1 MATEARPAHLTLTPV
16 SALIHTCT
24 LQEGSITGTEADL
37 RKLGHEEAGR
47 MLMQWGVK
55 KEVVDSMTN
64 RCAGAGGAPLLSTYT
79 FRHSTISGQPTPSG
93 GPFTHTHSLS

>member
-1 MATEARPAHLTLTPV
+1 M
-16 SALIHTCT
+16 
-24 LQEGSITGTEADL
+24 

-64 RCAGAGGAPLLSTYT
+64 RCVHDTQHDQQVHA
-79 FRHSTISGQPTPSG
+79 
-93 GPFTHTHSLS
+93 